1 MDLVPPTRVRA
12 HKACCRHTRAN
23 AILFI
28 DGVIRSFTF
37 CWLAISAHT
46 SRGGQYH
53 GVLRG
58 DLNEDRLR

>member
-12 HKACCRHTRAN
+12 HKACSRPGQAK

-37 CWLAISAHT
+37 RW
-46 SRGGQYH
+46 
-53 GVLRG
+53 
-58 DLNEDRLR
+58 